1 LIKLKLKNVS
11 EICQQLGFRRL
22 TPELNGLTIS
32 TLTAMEQSE
41 PPPFELGF
49 DLRVEDL
56 RTLKS
61 KPCFSFK
68 SHQEEK
74 SLHLPWEE

>member
-1 LIKLKLKNVS
+1 
-11 EICQQLGFRRL
+11 
-22 TPELNGLTIS
+22 
-32 TLTAMEQSE
+32 MEQSE
-41 PPPFELGF
+41 PPAFEPGF
-49 DLRVEDL
+49 DIRVEDL

-74 SLHLPWEE
+74 SFHLPWEEWEGRRSDQDNKISAYDQ